1 MTEKILVVTAPDDTL
16 LQGIRIAHVNLTHD
30 QSQLVSQ
37 ALMQS
42 QLSNT
47 IINYVWNIGNDIE
60 WFIDKIYKSDLV
72 IFDAEHPG
80 AELIHG
86 WLAAHPQSYYFGNL
100 RDLHLVNDR
109 AILHSDQLITIL
121 ETVSKHYE

>member
-1 MTEKILVVTAPDDTL
+1 
-16 LQGIRIAHVNLTHD
+16 
-30 QSQLVSQ
+30 
-37 ALMQS
+37 MQS
-42 QLSNT
+42 ELSHT
-47 IINYVWNIGNDIE
+47 VINYVWNIGDDIA

-72 IFDAEHPG
+72 IFDADHSG

-86 WLAAHPQSYYFGNL
+86 WIVAHPQSYYFGNL